1 MTSNDQIRDEKLQY
15 DINREAAKISVLSS
29 GKIRKYDYLT
39 GEYILPANQQQIIEQ
54 ARFTYSPLRKAFE
67 KQIKTIED
75 KGQKQ
80 IDALESLK
88 PKEQTK
94 SIEEIFLEGY
104 DSVEIK
110 NELNKIKE
118 YEKKVNRDNM
128 IYYSSKEPFDFRMFK
143 TIRSFGDDI
152 YSSKITINKA
162 DQEQSDLVEYILNF
176 NNKTRPKNKDDKKN
190 KKIVLNSAENLYY
203 GRELAISAWVHYFY

>member
-1 MTSNDQIRDEKLQY
+1 MK
-15 DINREAAKISVLSS
+15 
-29 GKIRKYDYLT
+29 
-39 GEYILPANQQQIIEQ
+39 IIE
-54 ARFTYSPLRKAFE
+54 E
-67 KQIKTIED
+67 KEE
-75 KGQKQ
+75 KQ

-128 IYYSSKEPFDFRMFK
+128 IYYSSKEPFDFRIFK

-152 YSSKITINKA
+152 YSSKITINEA
-162 DQEQSDLVEYILNF
+162 DQQKSDLVECILNF
-176 NNKTRPKNKDDKKN
+176 NNKTGPKNKDDKKT
-190 KKIVLNSAENLYY
+190 KKIFLIALKIFIMVEN
-203 GRELAISAWVHYFY
+203 